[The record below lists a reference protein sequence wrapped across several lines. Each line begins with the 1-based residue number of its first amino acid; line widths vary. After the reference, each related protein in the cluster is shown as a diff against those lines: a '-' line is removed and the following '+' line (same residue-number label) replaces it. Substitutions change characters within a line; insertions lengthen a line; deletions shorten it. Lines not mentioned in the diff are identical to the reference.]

1 MVVLRLAQM
10 KLEVT
15 PALVVLVIVWQ
26 VMDMDVWISMNV
38 LKALMAVIILVQILL
53 GAIPA
58 TVTQGTVWQVIGK
71 YVVVS

>member
-1 MVVLRLAQM
+1 MLRLAQM